1 MNKEQQIE
9 EFQNDIID
17 NLFDGG
23 TYKLAESLYNA
34 GYRKTFTSDFASD
47 TQKAYKEG
55 YEKGIEETV
64 EKPVDTSKKEYPD
77 LEDIVRGF
85 VKMSNKEQQIE
96 EIEQFIYDYVDSK
109 QTERVYLLSSR
120 VNELAKPFV
129 HNKGLAEALC
139 NAGYRKVPDCA
150 VILTPKE
157 RDEELKAC
165 NEKQAELENEIE
177 RLKADNEA
185 LQMWNNASAERNQKL
200 YETNKCLKS
209 NMKSVLEIEKKN
221 AVKEFA
227 EKLKKKVHNYYPSI
241 DSYCTSKHVI
251 LVKDIDELLKE
262 YEQ

>member
-1 MNKEQQIE
+1 MYNEQQQKEIAE
-9 EFQNDIID
+9 MAEFIHGRRDKN
-17 NLFDGG
+17 G
-23 TYKLAESLYNA
+23 SL
-34 GYRKTFTSDFASD
+34 KTA
-47 TQKAYKEG
+47 Q
-55 YEKGIEETV
+55 
-64 EKPVDTSKKEYPD
+64 
-77 LEDIVRGF
+77 
-85 VKMSNKEQQIE
+85 
-96 EIEQFIYDYVDSK
+96 
-109 QTERVYLLSSR
+109 
-120 VNELAKPFV
+120 
-129 HNKGLAEALC
+129 ALY

-251 LVKDIDELLKE
+251 LVKDIDDLLKE

>member
-9 EFQNDIID
+9 EFQNNIID
-17 NLFDGG
+17 NLFNGG
-23 TYKLAESLYNA
+23 TY
-34 GYRKTFTSDFASD
+34 
-47 TQKAYKEG
+47 
-55 YEKGIEETV
+55 
-64 EKPVDTSKKEYPD
+64 
-77 LEDIVRGF
+77 
-85 VKMSNKEQQIE
+85 
-96 EIEQFIYDYVDSK
+96 
-109 QTERVYLLSSR
+109 
-120 VNELAKPFV
+120 
-129 HNKGLAEALC
+129 GLAEALY